1 MLPMLSDAWIA
12 MGKRLLST
20 HNSSGDRGK
29 QHIIAFTTKRNRIAA
44 IGRNSYTKTHPEQA
58 RYARLAG
65 SPKKEFLHAEVAA
78 LLRSPNDVDTL
89 FVMRFNKQGDPV
101 CAKPCPL
108 CNIAIRLFNP
118 KLRVIHT

>member
-1 MLPMLSDAWIA
+1 MLPMLNDAWIA
-12 MGKRLLST
+12 MGRRLLA
-20 HNSSGDRGK
+20 SGPPTRDRGK
-29 QHIIAFTTKRNRIAA
+29 QQVIAFTTKRNRVAA
-44 IGRNSYTKTHPEQA
+44 HGRNSYTKTHPEQA

-78 LLRSPNDVDTL
+78 LLRSPDDVDTL

-108 CNIAIRLFNP
+108 CTIAIRLFNP
-118 KLRVIHT
+118 NLRVIHT